1 MRTSNRSPYEL
12 TIAPRI
18 LDQYV
23 AREFMIGYFIALS
36 SVLLLRVLIELFLQL
51 DELSEEQSGVFS
63 VLSNILNYF
72 GPKLFEYFRDFSGMM
87 VLLAAV
93 FSLMRM
99 TRQNE
104 LTAVLA
110 SGVSLKRI
118 ITPIVILGFCLN
130 LLMVID
136 QELILPQLADKLLR
150 KPDEMSK
157 LKIKRVPPLPDIG
170 ESLLTANKY
179 DPQTQTMF
187 NMLVILR
194 EKSQMTGRITAEKA
208 VWNHRLSVWELE
220 NGREYG
226 SDLDSQS
233 QKITRGYKNIAQYK
247 SELSADNLWLFLNS
261 HSKSLMSSADL
272 SALLRKRL
280 KPGDR
285 ADAIGE
291 KHFRFTDPIINMV
304 MLLVG
309 LPLLI
314 SRERRSTKTS
324 IFLAMIGAGGC
335 FILTF
340 ACKLLAGGSVDPI
353 FAAWLPIIIFLP
365 LSVLALDSIKT

>member
-23 AREFMIGYFIALS
+23 AREFMIGYFISLS

-208 VWNHRLSVWELE
+208 VWNHHLSVWELE

-233 QKITRGYKNIAQYK
+233 QKITRGYKNITQYK

-340 ACKLLAGGSVDPI
+340 ACKLMAGGSVDPI